1 MLQKIPKKFTSCG
14 SGQMIHFNVIAAVR
28 ENVRGKK
35 IAEITLME
43 INKTNEDDDCSCS
56 WSFQ

>member
-1 MLQKIPKKFTSCG
+1 MLQKIPKKFTPCG

-35 IAEITLME
+35 CR
-43 INKTNEDDDCSCS
+43 NNFDGD
-56 WSFQ
+56 Q